1 MKLLLFLFAVMAAS
15 KAETNE
21 LLKQANQQITAKL
34 FTEVV
39 KQHPKESV
47 VLSAFSV
54 LTPLAQLSLASDG
67 ESHDELLKAI
77 GMPNDD
83 TTKTVFSSLT
93 KDVRSVKG
101 VELKVASKVYIPTNF
116 ELNDQFLAVTKDVFD
131 SEVQNIDFLKNDDAA
146 KTINTWVEDH
156 TNNRIK
162 DLVEP
167 SSFDSNT
174 RAVLVNAIYFKG
186 SWKEKFNKNH
196 TQNRKFY
203 VSKDQS
209 VDIPFMYKKD
219 HFLYGESEELNAQL
233 LQLPYEGDEASFL
246 VVLPRDVDGLPALEE
261 KLKNPS
267 LLENA
272 VQNMRSVEVVVYLP
286 KFKIETTTNLKDAL
300 ENMDV
305 TKIFSSEAN
314 LNRLLKGQGDL
325 FVSDAKQKAFIEVNE
340 DGAEAAA
347 ANVFIF
353 GRCSTFMLEP
363 TPEFIANKP
372 FYFEIRQSD
381 RPLFT
386 GALKS
391 AVV

>member
-347 ANVFIF
+347 ANVMI
-353 GRCSTFMLEP
+353 GLGASYNPNMATFV
-363 TPEFIANKP
+363 ADKP
-372 FYFEIRQSD
+372 FYFELRNQNA
-381 RPLFT
+381 PLFS
-386 GALKS
+386 GRLVQAK
-391 AVV
+391 

>member
-347 ANVFIF
+347 ANEF
-353 GRCSTFMLEP
+353 GIAYLSASISSPLTFE
-363 TPEFIANKP
+363 ANHP
-372 FYFEIRQSD
+372 FAFFLRNGETT
-381 RPLFT
+381 LFN
-386 GALKS
+386 GVYIS
-391 AVV
+391 

>member
-347 ANVFIF
+347 ANVFVVD
-353 GRCSTFMLEP
+353 RCSPFMLEL
-363 TPEFIANKP
+363 TPEFIADKP

-386 GALKS
+386 GAMKS

>member
-347 ANVFIF
+347 ANAFVAETTSLVI
-353 GRCSTFMLEP
+353 SEP
-363 TPEFIANKP
+363 LQFNADKP
-372 FYFEIRQSD
+372 FYFELRHHNK
-381 RPLFT
+381 PLFN
-386 GALKS
+386 G
-391 AVV
+391 VYVQ